1 MGTLPTLVSA
11 LTILELP
18 SHVAA
23 RSVKLRLR
31 LMPMLKP
38 LSFMEDMD
46 THMLVD
52 MEDMDI
58 LVLDMLVLVML
69 DLDMLDLDMLMEAF
83 TPPTL
88 LSAMPLHTP
97 HMELP
102 TPPMLECALTTLEPR
117 FLASSLFSNLTPEIY
132 QSTWD

>member
-1 MGTLPTLVSA
+1 MG
-11 LTILELP
+11 ELP

-31 LMPMLKP
+31 LMPMLKL
-38 LSFMEDMD
+38 LSFMGDMD
-46 THMLVD
+46 THMLLD
-52 MEDMDI
+52 MEDMVDMDI
-58 LVLDMLVLVML
+58 LVLDMLV
-69 DLDMLDLDMLMEAF
+69 MLMEAF

-117 FLASSLFSNLTPEIY
+117 FLASSLFSNLTP
-132 QSTWD
+132 

>member
-1 MGTLPTLVSA
+1 MGPTLVSA

-31 LMPMLKP
+31 LMPMLKL

-46 THMLVD
+46 THMLLDMED

-58 LVLDMLVLVML
+58 LVLVML

-102 TPPMLECALTTLEPR
+102 TPPMLEFALTTLEPR
-117 FLASSLFSNLTPEIY
+117 FLAS
-132 QSTWD
+132 

>member
-1 MGTLPTLVSA
+1 MGPTLVSA

-31 LMPMLKP
+31 LMPMLKL

-46 THMLVD
+46 THMLLD
-52 MEDMDI
+52 MEDM
-58 LVLDMLVLVML
+58 VDMVMP
-69 DLDMLDLDMLMEAF
+69 DLDMLDLDMFMEAF

-102 TPPMLECALTTLEPR
+102 TQLMLECAPTTLEPR
-117 FLASSLFSNLTPEIY
+117 FLASSLFSNITP
-132 QSTWD
+132 

>member
-11 LTILELP
+11 LTISELP

-46 THMLVD
+46 THMLLDMED

-102 TPPMLECALTTLEPR
+102 TPPMLEFALTTLEPR
-117 FLASSLFSNLTPEIY
+117 FLASSLFSNLTP
-132 QSTWD
+132 

>member
-1 MGTLPTLVSA
+1 MGVRPTLPTLVSA

-23 RSVKLRLR
+23 RSVKLRL
-31 LMPMLKP
+31 MPMLKL

-46 THMLVD
+46 THMLLDMVD

-58 LVLDMLVLVML
+58 LVLDMLVLVMP

-102 TPPMLECALTTLEPR
+102 TQLMLECAPTTLEPR
-117 FLASSLFSNLTPEIY
+117 FLASSLFSNLTP
-132 QSTWD
+132 

>member
-1 MGTLPTLVSA
+1 MGVWPTLPTLVSA
-11 LTILELP
+11 LTISELP

-46 THMLVD
+46 THMLLVMED

-58 LVLDMLVLVML
+58 L

-102 TPPMLECALTTLEPR
+102 TQLMLECAPTTLEPR
-117 FLASSLFSNLTPEIY
+117 FLASSLFSNLTP
-132 QSTWD
+132 

>member
-1 MGTLPTLVSA
+1 MGPTLVSA

-31 LMPMLKP
+31 LMPMLKL

-46 THMLVD
+46 THMLLD

-58 LVLDMLVLVML
+58 LVLVMP

-102 TPPMLECALTTLEPR
+102 TQLMLECAPTTLEPR
-117 FLASSLFSNLTPEIY
+117 FLASSLFSNITP
-132 QSTWD
+132 

>member
-1 MGTLPTLVSA
+1 MGVRPTLPTLVSA

-23 RSVKLRLR
+23 RSVKLRL
-31 LMPMLKP
+31 MPMLKL

-46 THMLVD
+46 THMLLDMVD

-58 LVLDMLVLVML
+58 LVLDMLVLVMP
-69 DLDMLDLDMLMEAF
+69 DLDMLMEAF

-102 TPPMLECALTTLEPR
+102 TQLML
-117 FLASSLFSNLTPEIY
+117 
-132 QSTWD
+132 

>member
-1 MGTLPTLVSA
+1 MGVWPTLPTLVSA
-11 LTILELP
+11 LTISELP

-46 THMLVD
+46 THMLLVMED
-52 MEDMDI
+52 MEDM
-58 LVLDMLVLVML
+58 
-69 DLDMLDLDMLMEAF
+69 DMLDLDMLMEAF

-102 TPPMLECALTTLEPR
+102 TPLMLECAPTTLEPR
-117 FLASSLFSNLTPEIY
+117 FLASSLFSNLKP
-132 QSTWD
+132 